1 MINIIKVLVFF
12 VVVFVVVGLA
22 LLNAEQEVS
31 VTFLPGF
38 SLEAVPVF
46 LVVIASMFVGVL
58 IAGIVSALDQV
69 RARSEVRRQ
78 AGRIRALEAELRELR
93 NLPIDQGLEEA
104 RVRPPAAP
112 EVPSASSG
120 DLGDPV

>member
-1 MINIIKVLVFF
+1 MVNIIKVLVFF
-12 VVVFVVVGLA
+12 VVVFLVVGLA

-38 SLEAVPVF
+38 SLTGVPVF

-58 IAGIVSALDQV
+58 IAGAVSALDQI
-69 RARSEVRRQ
+69 RGRGEVRRQ
-78 AGRIRALEAELRELR
+78 AARIRTLEAELRELR

-104 RVRPPAAP
+104 RVRPAGAA
-112 EVPSASSG
+112 ETVSG
-120 DLGDPV
+120 RPNDNGDTT